1 MWHDYDFSMS
11 ELGVCTCLMAWHI
24 VYSSF
29 MFAARENL
37 EIRQSKLCPWAFVAL
52 FIAFRT
58 LSSLF
63 SSRSRVCSRRYIGIW
78 DNLQVHSFGV
88 EMPSRTSTTN
98 VEPFKSTS
106 NSISGGS
113 WTLLNPYH
121 DKVTQIYNML
131 NLHLSRCS
139 IRVDNVYAI
148 DT

>member
-78 DNLQVHSFGV
+78 DNLQVHPFKV
-88 EMPSRTSTTN
+88 EMPSRTNTTN

-106 NSISGGS
+106 NSISGDS